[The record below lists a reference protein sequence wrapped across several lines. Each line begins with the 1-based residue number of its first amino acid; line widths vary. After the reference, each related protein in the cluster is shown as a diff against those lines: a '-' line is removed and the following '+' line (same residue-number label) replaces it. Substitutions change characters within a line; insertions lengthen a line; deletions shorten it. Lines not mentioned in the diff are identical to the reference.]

1 MKNLKLLFFYLQ
13 PDDCKRLWCTDSTSK
28 SNACK
33 TLHMPWADGTK
44 CAEGMVRLTLSHCL
58 IKVSVSISLSPSLSL
73 SLSFQK
79 TPPYFS
85 LSLQLPSTSHPYP
98 HLFMLTDWAKMERPS
113 TDTWTIFLPIG
124 FGFWSWNHFIAHIF
138 SNLWHIP
145 SLIYRIKGKFKK
157 HLCTFNYLS
166 FYRHS

>member
-1 MKNLKLLFFYLQ
+1 MTVNDSGAPIARQNPMHVKHSTCPGQMAPNVLREWYVSLYL
-13 PDDCKRLWCTDSTSK
+13 TVSSK
-28 SNACK
+28 
-33 TLHMPWADGTK
+33 
-44 CAEGMVRLTLSHCL
+44 
-58 IKVSVSISLSPSLSL
+58 SLSPSLCLRLCLYL
-73 SLSFQK
+73 SLFQK